1 MLSTV
6 PSEGGCSERAVRS
19 RDLGLPLYIPSL
31 SAFTKVNGEGNPTG
45 RGEERFW
52 GFNRKCVLTVLREK
66 FLPGP

>member
-19 RDLGLPLYIPSL
+19 RDLGLPLDIPRV
-31 SAFTKVNGEGNPTG
+31 AFTKVNGEGNPTG

-52 GFNRKCVLTVLREK
+52 GFNHKCVVTVLRGK